1 MKMKTPIY
9 DFLKKYSDN
18 KISILHMPGHKG
30 TGFLGCEKMD
40 ITEVFGADSLYEADG
55 IIKESEKNASEIFE
69 TGDTFYSTEGSS
81 LCIRAMLYAALLNTD
96 KKPVIAAIRNVHKSF
111 IYACAA
117 LDIDVSWIYPKNS
130 DSLCGGTVTA
140 QEAEEIIKKE
150 NPFALYLTSPN
161 YLGEMTDIKTISEVC
176 KKYNIP
182 LLVDNAHG
190 AYLKFVGKH
199 PIELGAAMCC
209 DSAHK
214 TLNVLTGGAYLH
226 ISKEYKNTY
235 SPLIK
240 NAMSFFGS
248 TSPSYLILASL
259 DLCNKY
265 LSDEYK
271 EKLNCCISKVKE
283 VKQFIT
289 EKGFALVGDE
299 PLKIT
304 VKTNGEEAAKKLR
317 ELGGECEYC
326 DGQFIVFMLSP
337 ENSDRD
343 FELIKTLFKN
353 HEKYKINN
361 PPVLEKGQKV
371 LSIREATLSSQ
382 EIIETKNAVGRICA
396 SPTVSC
402 PPAVPIAVS
411 GEIITEDMVKI
422 FEFHNIKTVSCVKFD
437 KKS

>member
-18 KISILHMPGHKG
+18 NISRLHMPGHKG
-30 TGFLGCEKMD
+30 AGFLGCEKMD

-55 IIKESEKNASEIFE
+55 IIRQSEKNASDIFN

-96 KKPVIAAIRNVHKSF
+96 KKPVIAAARNVHKSF

-117 LDIDVSWIYPKNS
+117 LDIDVEWIYPENS
-130 DSLCGGTVTA
+130 NSLCGGTITA
-140 QEAEEIIKKE
+140 QQAEKTIKKR
-150 NPFALYLTSPN
+150 NPFALYITSPN
-161 YLGEMTDIKTISEVC
+161 YLGEMTDIGGVCAVC

-214 TLNVLTGGAYLH
+214 TLSVLTGGAYLH
-226 ISKEYKNTY
+226 ISKDYKNTY
-235 SPLIK
+235 SPCIK

-265 LSDEYK
+265 LSDGYSK
-271 EKLNCCISKVKE
+271 KLYYCISKINE
-283 VKQFIT
+283 LKQFICK
-289 EKGFALVGDE
+289 KGFTLLGDE

-304 VKTNGEEAAKKLR
+304 VKTNGNKMAEKFR
-317 ELGGECEYC
+317 ELGGECEYS

-337 ENSDRD
+337 ENSDKD
-343 FELIKTLFKN
+343 FDLIKTLFETSKN
-353 HEKYKINN
+353 YTVEN
-361 PPVLEKGQKV
+361 PPTLKKGEKA
-371 LSIREATLSSQ
+371 LSIREATLSAQ
-382 EIIETKNAVGRICA
+382 EIVKIKNAVGRICA

-411 GEIITEDMVKI
+411 GEIITEEMVRI
-422 FEFHNIKTVSCVKFD
+422 FEFHNIDSISCVKI
-437 KKS
+437 

>member
-9 DFLKKYSDN
+9 DFLKNYSDN
-18 KISILHMPGHKG
+18 EISRLHMPGHKG

-55 IIKESEKNASEIFE
+55 IIRESEQNASEIFE

-96 KKPVIAAIRNVHKSF
+96 KKPVIAAVRNVHKSF

-117 LDIDVSWIYPKNS
+117 LDIDVRWIYPKNS
-130 DSLCGGTVTA
+130 DSLCGGIVTP

-161 YLGEMTDIKTISEVC
+161 YLGEITDIKAISEVC
-176 KKYNIP
+176 KKYSIP

-190 AYLKFVGKH
+190 AYLKFIGKH
-199 PIELGAAMCC
+199 PIELGATMCC

-226 ISKEYKNTY
+226 ISKGYKNTY
-235 SPLIK
+235 SPFIK

-259 DLCNKY
+259 DLCNQY
-265 LSDEYK
+265 LSDGYK
-271 EKLNCCISKVKE
+271 EKLDCCISKVIE
-283 VKQFIT
+283 VKQFIK
-289 EKGFALVGDE
+289 EKGFTLIGDE

-304 VKTNGEEAAKKLR
+304 VKTDGEKAAEKFR
-317 ELGGECEYC
+317 ELGGECEYS
-326 DGQFIVFMLSP
+326 DAQFIVFMLSP
-337 ENSDRD
+337 KNSDKD
-343 FELIKTLFKN
+343 FKLIKTLFETF
-353 HEKYKINN
+353 EKYEINN
-361 PPVLEKGQKV
+361 PPVLEKGKKV
-371 LSIREATLSSQ
+371 LSIRDATLSAQ
-382 EIIETKNAVGRICA
+382 EIVETKKAVGRICA

-422 FEFHNIKTVSCVKFD
+422 FDFHNIKTVSCVKFD